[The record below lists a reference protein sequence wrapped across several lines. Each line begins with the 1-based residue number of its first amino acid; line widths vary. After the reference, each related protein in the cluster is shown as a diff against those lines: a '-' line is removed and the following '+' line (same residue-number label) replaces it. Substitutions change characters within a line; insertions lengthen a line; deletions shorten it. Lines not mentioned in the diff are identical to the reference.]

1 MKPDLLTAEVT
12 TNSYRQHRTDFF
24 NREARRLIS
33 WVHQAGRPATT
44 PPRKLNERRVLHDL
58 YKQNPGPESR
68 SKDHERDQKV
78 VALQKRG

>member
-12 TNSYRQHRTDFF
+12 TNSYRQHRTDCL
-24 NREARRLIS
+24 NRGARRLIS

-58 YKQNPGPESR
+58 SKQNPGPESR
-68 SKDHERDQKV
+68 SKDHKRDHKV

>member
-12 TNSYRQHRTDFF
+12 TNSYRQHRTDVF

-44 PPRKLNERRVLHDL
+44 PPRKLNERRVLYDL
-58 YKQNPGPESR
+58 FKQNPGPESR
-68 SKDHERDQKV
+68 SKDHEGDRKV

>member
-12 TNSYRQHRTDFF
+12 ANSYRQHRTDCL
-24 NREARRLIS
+24 NRGAQLLIS

-44 PPRKLNERRVLHDL
+44 PPRKLNEHRLLHDL
-58 YKQNPGPESR
+58 FKQKPGPECR
-68 SKDHERDQKV
+68 PKGHERGRRV

>member
-68 SKDHERDQKV
+68 SKDHERDRKV

>member
-24 NREARRLIS
+24 NREAWRLIS

-58 YKQNPGPESR
+58 FKQNPGPESR
-68 SKDHERDQKV
+68 SKDHERDRKV

>member
-12 TNSYRQHRTDFF
+12 ANNYRQHRTDCL
-24 NREARRLIS
+24 NRGARCMIT

-44 PPRKLNERRVLHDL
+44 PPRKLKERHVLHDL
-58 YKQNPGPESR
+58 FKQNPGPESR
-68 SKDHERDQKV
+68 SKDHERDRKV

>member
-12 TNSYRQHRTDFF
+12 ANSYRQHRTDCF

-44 PPRKLNERRVLHDL
+44 PPRKLNERRVLYDL
-58 YKQNPGPESR
+58 FKQNPGPESR
-68 SKDHERDQKV
+68 SKDHEGDRKV

>member
-1 MKPDLLTAEVT
+1 
-12 TNSYRQHRTDFF
+12 
-24 NREARRLIS
+24 LIS

-58 YKQNPGPESR
+58 FKQNPGPESR
-68 SKDHERDQKV
+68 SKDHEGDRKV

>member
-44 PPRKLNERRVLHDL
+44 QPRKLNERRVLHDL
-58 YKQNPGPESR
+58 SKQNPGPESR
-68 SKDHERDQKV
+68 SKDHKRDHKV